1 MSTIVLVDGEP
12 QMGSR
17 IEVDCLSPGFA
28 YGFGLFETAKFLKG
42 NPVFF
47 REHFNRLRMAGLEAG
62 LEIGL
67 SSDLCLSQLEEL
79 FRLNGM
85 VEGIYKIYVFDDS
98 GRARIV
104 MSIRDRL
111 PDSFPE
117 PLRLRQSSVVKAAGA
132 YTSRH
137 KTMNY
142 FENWRELR
150 ESNRHGFDDCI
161 FGNEAGFLTEC
172 SMRNIFFMADGI
184 LKTPSLECGLL
195 NGVIR
200 DAVLRIA
207 AEDGLAVD
215 EGAFRMEELKAADG
229 VFVTSSGSGV
239 VPVREIQCENFHWE
253 VEETIGAI
261 GLLRDRLIQLE
272 LEDVEGLF

>member
-1 MSTIVLVDGEP
+1 MSSVVLVDGEP
-12 QMGSR
+12 QTGSR

-28 YGFGLFETAKFLKG
+28 FGFGLFETAKFLKG
-42 NPVFF
+42 KPVFF

-98 GRARIV
+98 GRTRIV
-104 MSIRDRL
+104 MAIRDSL

-117 PLRLRQSSVVKAAGA
+117 PLRLRESSVVKAAEA
-132 YTSRH
+132 YTSRN

-161 FGNEAGFLTEC
+161 FSNEVGFLTEC
-172 SMRNIFFMADGI
+172 SMRNIFFIEDGI

-195 NGVIR
+195 NGVVR
-200 DAVLRIA
+200 GAVLRIA

-215 EGAFRMEELKAADG
+215 EGAFRVDELKTADG
-229 VFVTSSGSGV
+229 VFVTSSGSGI
-239 VPVREIQCENFHWE
+239 VPVREIQGEHFHWE
-253 VEETIGAI
+253 VEETIGVI
-261 GLLRDRLIQLE
+261 RLLRDRLIQLE
-272 LEDVEGLF
+272 LEDVEDSL